1 MGKEKNKKKR
11 KKEDGLFTKKEIKQ
25 IATLIENLNKKAKK
39 KEEKNKN
46 LPNDLE
52 NNLPFPNNDIN

>member
-1 MGKEKNKKKR
+1 MGKEKNKKKG

-25 IATLIENLNKKAKK
+25 IAALIENLNKKAKK

-46 LPNDLE
+46 LPNDSE

>member
-1 MGKEKNKKKR
+1 MGKEKNKKKG

-25 IATLIENLNKKAKK
+25 IAALIENLNKKAKK
-39 KEEKNKN
+39 KEEKNKE
-46 LPNDLE
+46 LPKDSE